1 MNERFFCV
9 SSELSESTECEI
21 GFFSIRPPNGF
32 EQLENPAL
40 SLEQLQEAFALAAK
54 ATEQDVLVKLPNLK
68 KKKKRK
74 KEKKK
79 EKKKK
84 KKEKKRKKKEKDAE
98 NNNTYTNINNN
109 FRDNNEPTQESLV
122 SVNILVSF

>member
-54 ATEQDVLVKLPNLK
+54 ATEQDVLVKLPNLEEEEEEEEGEEEGEEEE
-68 KKKKRK
+68 
-74 KEKKK
+74 KEGEEEEEEGKGCREQQHIHKHK
-79 EKKKK
+79 QQ
-84 KKEKKRKKKEKDAE
+84 
-98 NNNTYTNINNN
+98 
-109 FRDNNEPTQESLV
+109 FQGQQ
-122 SVNILVSF
+122 